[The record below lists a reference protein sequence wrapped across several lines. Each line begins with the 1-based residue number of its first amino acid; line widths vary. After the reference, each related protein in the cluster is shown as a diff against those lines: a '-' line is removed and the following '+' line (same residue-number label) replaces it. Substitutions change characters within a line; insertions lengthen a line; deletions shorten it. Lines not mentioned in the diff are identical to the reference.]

1 MNAFYMLGEAVSPT
15 LQEVFKTGLTTV
27 QSDVMGYIADALP
40 IGLVIMGVFLA
51 IKLGI
56 KFFRTVA
63 K

>member
-1 MNAFYMLGEAVSPT
+1 MNTFVMLGEALSPT

-27 QSDVMGYIADALP
+27 QNDVMGYISDALP

-51 IKLGI
+51 IRLGI
-56 KFFRTVA
+56 KFFHSVA